1 MSYFGDRSRWILP
14 VENFTSVEGAILTR
28 SRRISNLLRLRWLGS
43 NTPWILRWFCSSERK
58 VEGRENGQ
66 DCGTHLDQVGLRMLM
81 VVVGLV
87 TTPTASGP
95 DTHDSTE
102 QVRHGTANTA
112 LFRMRRTTAHER
124 RARSA
129 SDKFRDTVLHSHP
142 SSSTLNERLSE
153 SRPGGSPPPHHP
165 ITSARSILLS
175 RNPPHA
181 YLLLLLLLKACT
193 SIHFVISLFHSLLIF

>member
-1 MSYFGDRSRWILP
+1 
-14 VENFTSVEGAILTR
+14 
-28 SRRISNLLRLRWLGS
+28 
-43 NTPWILRWFCSSERK
+43 
-58 VEGRENGQ
+58 
-66 DCGTHLDQVGLRMLM
+66 M

-153 SRPGGSPPPHHP
+153 SRPGGSPPPPTTLSLAHDQYYSRETRHMHIFFFFSSKHALQSTLLFLFP
-165 ITSARSILLS
+165 IL
-175 RNPPHA
+175 
-181 YLLLLLLLKACT
+181 Y
-193 SIHFVISLFHSLLIF
+193 